1 MLVIRRAPA
10 EESARQAITTDQSI
24 QAPSAATRAF
34 SRGFVENNHWLTAGK
49 GDGGIGATG
58 DEAFKKGAEP
68 PKSPP
73 DWEPWLKKNP
83 VCWKAWKNVAGRSP
97 EQMRRPKHMI
107 LPISSAA
114 KEGIKSVPDIIKAA
128 ATTPVGI
135 FGLMIICLG
144 VLGFAFF
151 NKANEYIRLV
161 IFMLLSGGVLAFGLS
176 ITNEANR
183 HKTSASG
190 AAPPSATV
198 LPARRATITYTT
210 TAPRWEPANW
220 ITQQVT
226 TDNRDGMGA
235 EGRSPTSPDGKWW
248 ASEKTATLQ
257 VGATGTKQRLTNASF
272 VFIAGAGASTEARG
286 PFYNQDSTTI
296 TATVKGWSGPATY
309 ELKAQIEEQ
318 KDLPKENTTSLVIN
332 ENPFVIAV
340 PQTTSNARLTIAD
353 DSQLLSV
360 KMGETKEPLI
370 FVKREA
376 NGSLTEYTYRIK
388 D

>member
-1 MLVIRRAPA
+1 M
-10 EESARQAITTDQSI
+10 T
-24 QAPSAATRAF
+24 
-34 SRGFVENNHWLTAGK
+34 
-49 GDGGIGATG
+49 
-58 DEAFKKGAEP
+58 
-68 PKSPP
+68 
-73 DWEPWLKKNP
+73 
-83 VCWKAWKNVAGRSP
+83 
-97 EQMRRPKHMI
+97 PKHMI

-128 ATTPVGI
+128 ATTPLGI

-144 VLGFAFF
+144 VLGFTFF
-151 NKANEYIRLV
+151 NKANEYIKLV
-161 IFMLLSGGVLAFGLS
+161 IFLLLFGGVVAFGLS

-190 AAPPSATV
+190 AASLSATV

-210 TAPRWEPANW
+210 TTPQWEPANW

-226 TDNRDGMGA
+226 TDNRDGMRA

-257 VGATGTKQRLTNASF
+257 VGVTGTKRRLTNASF

-286 PFYNQDSTTI
+286 PFYNQDSTTV

-309 ELKAQIEEQ
+309 ELNAQIEEQ
-318 KDLPKENTTSLVIN
+318 KELPKENTTSLVIN
-332 ENPFVIAV
+332 ENPFIIAV
-340 PQTTSNARLTIAD
+340 PQTVSNARLTIAY